1 MNLRC
6 NWNPGCLEA
15 HLHNAHVTPEVWKD
29 VFAGTSGEEGPVPT
43 LVGAACCAQ
52 FAVSRDRVLARPLG
66 DYERFREW
74 VVETEKSD
82 AKSGRVL
89 EFLWHV
95 IFGMDAV

>member
-1 MNLRC
+1 M
-6 NWNPGCLEA
+6 
-15 HLHNAHVTPEVWKD
+15 TPEVWND
-29 VFAGTSGEEGPVPT
+29 VFAGTSSEKKTKEAQEHTEKEQAPT

-52 FAVSRDRVLARPLG
+52 FAVSRDQVLARPLG

-74 VVETEKSD
+74 IVDTEKSD

-95 IFGMDAV
+95 IFGKDAV

>member
-1 MNLRC
+1 M
-6 NWNPGCLEA
+6 
-15 HLHNAHVTPEVWKD
+15 WKD
-29 VFAGTSGEEGPVPT
+29 LFAGTSKERKAPEQTGGSGQAPT

-52 FAVSRDRVLARPLG
+52 FAVSKDQVLARPLS

-74 VVETEKSD
+74 IIDTEKSD

-95 IFGMDAV
+95 IFGKDAV